1 MQNEDVANKTI
12 SIATRSASKLL
23 RFLAKNG
30 FKGLKKLNQ
39 IRVTKAGQGKQ
50 SYKRIYRSGQGLS
63 SVDVSNSAEISA
75 FKKIAKEYKMD
86 FAVKKDKQT
95 GMYTLF
101 FKAKDKEI
109 YDRVFSKYKEHLT
122 KQKPSL
128 VKRIQ
133 NKRQLAKQQK
143 QQLQQTKT
151 QSQSKGV
158 AR

>member
-12 SIATRSASKLL
+12 SIATRSAVKVL
-23 RFLAKNG
+23 RFLAKHGING
-30 FKGLKKLNQ
+30 VKKCRQ
-39 IRVTKAGQGKQ
+39 INKLANSMGEQ
-50 SYKRIYRSGQGLS
+50 SYSKLYKSGQSLS
-63 SVDVSNSAEISA
+63 TVDISSHSELSA
-75 FKKIAKEYKMD
+75 FKNIANQFKMD
-86 FAVKKDKQT
+86 FAVKKDKET

-109 YDRVFSKYKEHLT
+109 YDRVFEKYKEHLT

-133 NKRQLAKQQK
+133 NKRKIAMQQK
-143 QQLQQTKT
+143 QQAKIKT
-151 QSQSKGV
+151 TSKGI